1 MSFLEGI
8 GKKEGSTT
16 SPIQH
21 HTVQVTTDTFWAE
34 GRLES
39 LGDPHLH
46 INKDDLDFLDIQ
58 EAHLMAWNFT
68 GLPATYAPRVL
79 VNREKVQ
86 LLSFPQPETVALRR
100 KPPRIAKIMLYF
112 SLFVVLGE
120 VPLFSEAQIGN
131 FFDFWKGMFIPVS
144 NAALYFL
151 GGEAAHLPDRA
162 ELVYVNRLQVQGYTP
177 A

>member
-8 GKKEGSTT
+8 GKKEMSSI

-21 HTVQVTTDTFWAE
+21 HTVQVTTDTFWVT
-34 GRLES
+34 GQLES

-46 INKDDLDFLDIQ
+46 INKDNLAFLNIH
-58 EAHLMAWNFT
+58 EGHLIAWNFT
-68 GLPATYAPRVL
+68 GLPSTYTPKML

-100 KPPRIAKIMLYF
+100 KPPRAAKIMLYF

-120 VPLFSEAQIGN
+120 VPLFSEAKIDN

-151 GGEAAHLPDRA
+151 GGEAAQLPDRA
-162 ELVYVNRLQVQGYTP
+162 ELVYVNRLQIQGYTP

>member
-1 MSFLEGI
+1 MSLLGNQGEGAI
-8 GKKEGSTT
+8 
-16 SPIQH
+16 SPVQH

-34 GRLES
+34 GQLKS

-46 INKDDLDFLDIQ
+46 INKDDLAFLNIH
-58 EAHLMAWNFT
+58 EAHLVAWSFT
-68 GLPATYAPRVL
+68 GLPSTYAPKIL

-100 KPPRIAKIMLYF
+100 KPPRSAKIMLYF

-120 VPLFSEAQIGN
+120 VPLFSEAQASN

-151 GGEAAHLPDRA
+151 GGEAAHLPDQA
-162 ELVYVNRLQVQGYTP
+162 ELVYVNRLQIQGYTP